1 MDHGPTTDARLVLR
15 LRNPQDESA
24 WSEFV
29 QLYEPMIYRL
39 VRRKGFQHADALE
52 VTQDT
57 LLAVLKAVDHWEP
70 DPQRGSFRGWLA
82 TIARRLMINFL
93 ASPAR
98 RNTGSGRTSMLQR
111 LLEHPGPAAN
121 AGHSAEYQIELQRRR
136 FQWAAERIQ
145 AQVEPSTW
153 LAFWRTSVL
162 AEPVEVAARELGI
175 TPGAVYIARCRVMRR
190 LRIEVQRQ
198 QQRDGDEEAP

>member
-29 QLYEPMIYRL
+29 QLYEPMIYGL
-39 VRRKGFQHADALE
+39 VRRKGFQHADAVE
-52 VTQDT
+52 VTQET
-57 LLAVLKAVDHWEP
+57 LLAVLKSVDHWEP

-98 RNTGSGRTSMLQR
+98 RLTGTGRTSILQQ
-111 LLEHPGPAAN
+111 LLEHPESAASLS
-121 AGHSAEYQIELQRRR
+121 HSAEYQVELQRRR

-145 AQVEPSTW
+145 GQFEPSTW
-153 LAFWRTSVL
+153 SAFWRTSVL
-162 AEPVEVAARELGI
+162 AEPVEVAAGELGM
-175 TPGAVYIARCRVMRR
+175 TPGAAYIARCRVMRR
-190 LRIEVQRQ
+190 LRTEVQRQ